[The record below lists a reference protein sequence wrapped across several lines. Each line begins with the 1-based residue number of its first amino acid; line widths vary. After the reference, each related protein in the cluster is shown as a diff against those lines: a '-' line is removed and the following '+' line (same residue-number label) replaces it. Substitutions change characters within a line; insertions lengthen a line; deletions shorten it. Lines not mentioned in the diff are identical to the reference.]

1 MADARR
7 FVRDNLVFIAAFA
20 LPGAVAALFLLAT
33 AIPRWTVPPPQHD
46 LLLRIARHEPR
57 ARPVHLD
64 FVVENGRLEVVVRPL
79 PQPADPAVSV
89 PYVERWALL
98 QLDHVSMKIRE
109 IPFDVPQ
116 SIEEGESRTVVV
128 DSLAGRRVIAGDTAP
143 DGYTVSSLNAGGG
156 GGGIVGDIFGM
167 DRNYRRG
174 VSIAKGGRTI
184 QLELPP
190 PHRESYESIVT
201 IGWVAD
207 GGRP

>member
-33 AIPRWTVPPPQHD
+33 AIPRWTVPPPQYD

-64 FVVENGRLEVVVRPL
+64 FVVENGRLAVVVRAVS
-79 PQPADPAVSV
+79 QPADPAVSV
-89 PYVERWALL
+89 PYVERWTLL
-98 QLDHVSMKIRE
+98 QMDHASMKVRE

-116 SIEEGESRTVVV
+116 SIEEGQSRPVVV
-128 DSLAGRRVIAGDTAP
+128 DALAGRRVIAGDTAP
-143 DGYTVSSLNAGGG
+143 DGYKVSSLNSGG

-167 DRNYRRG
+167 DRHYRRG
-174 VSIAKGGRTI
+174 VSIAKDGRTI
-184 QLELPP
+184 QLELPS